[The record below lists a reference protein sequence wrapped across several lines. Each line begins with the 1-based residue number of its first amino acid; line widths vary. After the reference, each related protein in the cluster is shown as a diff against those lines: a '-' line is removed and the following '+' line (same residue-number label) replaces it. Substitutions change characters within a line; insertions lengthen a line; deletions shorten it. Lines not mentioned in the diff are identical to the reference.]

1 MPKTLYT
8 VKSYAWDKRIEEFQM
23 KKQLEFRDYF
33 DAVSAF
39 EKTKLSEKVG
49 CVELWESELKKHGR
63 IGNSERIRMKD
74 YLGVWGKDGECIED
88 YQKVI

>member
-8 VKSYAWDKRIEEFQM
+8 VKSYEWDKRIEEFQV

-39 EKTKLSEKVG
+39 EKTKISEKVE
-49 CVELWESELKKHGR
+49 CVELWESELKKNGLVK
-63 IGNSERIRMKD
+63 NSERIRMKD
-74 YLGVWGKDGECIED
+74 VLGEWDKDGNCVED
-88 YQKVI
+88 YQEVI